1 MMGAGNN
8 ALSVVESML
17 ASCSGDEVHIF
28 FVDHGRGKAICLY
41 PTSEDAFAAERA
53 VLIPDGSD
61 PFVQASIIGLVRAH
75 NLHFADQ
82 TQAAAAKFIGTCTAD
97 FYFGYGF
104 GEEA

>member
-1 MMGAGNN
+1 MKGASDNP
-8 ALSVVESML
+8 LPVVETML
-17 ASCSGDEVHIF
+17 AACCSDEVDF
-28 FVDHGRGKAICLY
+28 FFIDHGHGKAICLY
-41 PTSEDAFAAERA
+41 PTSEDGYAAEHA

-82 TQAAAAKFIGTCTAD
+82 TQAAAAKFIRTCTAD
-97 FYFGYGF
+97 YYFGFGF